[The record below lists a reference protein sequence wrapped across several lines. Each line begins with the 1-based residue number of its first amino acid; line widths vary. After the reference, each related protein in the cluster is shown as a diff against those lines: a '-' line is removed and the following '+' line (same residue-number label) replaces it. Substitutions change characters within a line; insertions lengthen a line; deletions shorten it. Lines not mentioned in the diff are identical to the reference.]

1 MHGSKLRSRDRQRL
15 RAEVD
20 GVVGELPLPY
30 ALEAL
35 AKRLDVSTGRFDVW
49 MRDGFLR
56 EVTRFDRSYD
66 LRLPDGRVFP
76 FVGAETFTPER
87 LWEPSLRPSRRIGA
101 PAPRS
106 ISDERRS

>member
-1 MHGSKLRSRDRQRL
+1 MHSSKLRSRDRQRL

-20 GVVGELPLPY
+20 AVVSELPIPY

-35 AKRLDVSTGRFDVW
+35 AKRLDVRTGLFEVW
-49 MRDGFLR
+49 MSDGFLR
-56 EVTRFDRSYD
+56 EVTRLNRSYD

-76 FVGAETFTPER
+76 LVGAETFTPER
-87 LWEPSLRPSRRIGA
+87 LWEPSLRPSRRIGR
-101 PAPRS
+101 PAARS